1 MHRSAHQYDA
11 QSVAKCTGAR
21 NTLAFA
27 ALSIDGGQPP
37 LTPPYQGGG
46 NGEGEI
52 KGQAT
57 LAIKRWKRSLFLLG
71 LATAF
76 MLADTLAFAQ
86 TVIDPTGRSGQPPG
100 PLKEEFQ
107 RPQPPPSPVLPIV
120 PLPPEG
126 EAEKRP
132 GAVRVFVHDIHV
144 VGSTVFTDAEIN
156 EVTAPFKNRELVTE
170 DLERLRLSLT
180 LLYLNKGYLTSGA
193 IIPDQDVTFGVIKIQ
208 IIEGK
213 LTRIDIEGN
222 KWFSSSYLRNRLEL
236 GVRTPVTFPPIE
248 EQMQL
253 LQQDRR
259 IERVTAELRP
269 GDAPGEAT
277 LDVKV
282 ADKNPFHAGME
293 VNNYQSPLVGEMRGI
308 GTLTHDNLTG
318 HGDPLSLSYGQ
329 SSGAFPIV
337 YGSYELPF
345 NRYGTTFSPYYRRY
359 DFKLIESPFD
369 PLNIKTNTEIIGM
382 SLRHPIYR
390 TVNDEVALS
399 IIGEHLFTQSFIFGN
414 VPFSFFPGFQNGAAT
429 VSALRFAQDW
439 THRTIDTV
447 VALRS
452 RFSVGLNV
460 LGATINSNS
469 DTPDG
474 QFFSWLGQA
483 QAIQQF
489 GEKLFGMQLLSRMDL
504 QLTNSPLFP
513 LEQVALGGRYTVR
526 GYREVTILRDN
537 AFIASVESR
546 FPLIRFASGE
556 PMIQFAPFADVA
568 HGWNIGANRPSPT
581 APITTFPDTLASV
594 GVGLRWNILPKDRA
608 SFEVYWGQQLNHV
621 TFNQNTLQDHG
632 VHIGFVANL
641 F

>member
-1 MHRSAHQYDA
+1 LRILWVGVALFVLLAESPAHA
-11 QSVAKCTGAR
+11 QILPSP
-21 NTLAFA
+21 F
-27 ALSIDGGQPP
+27 Q
-37 LTPPYQGGG
+37 Q
-46 NGEGEI
+46 
-52 KGQAT
+52 
-57 LAIKRWKRSLFLLG
+57 
-71 LATAF
+71 
-76 MLADTLAFAQ
+76 
-86 TVIDPTGRSGQPPG
+86 IDPTGRSGQPPG

-126 EAEKRP
+126 EAPRQP
-132 GAVRVFVHDIHV
+132 GTVQIFVRDVMVT
-144 VGSTVFTDAEIN
+144 GNTVFSEAEIN
-156 EVTAPFKNRELVTE
+156 EVTAPFKNRTLVTE
-170 DLERLRLSLT
+170 DLERLRLALT
-180 LLYLNKGYLTSGA
+180 LLYINKGYLTSGA
-193 IIPDQDVTFGVIKIQ
+193 IIPDQDVVAGVIAVHM
-208 IIEGK
+208 IEGR
-213 LTRIDIEGN
+213 LTKITVEGN
-222 KWFSSSYLRNRLEL
+222 RWFSSSYLHDRLEL
-236 GVRTPVTFPPIE
+236 GVETPVTLAPLQ
-248 EQMQL
+248 EQLQL

-259 IERVTAELRP
+259 IERVNAELRP
-269 GDAPGEAT
+269 GDERGESV
-277 LDVKV
+277 LNVRV
-282 ADKNPFHAGME
+282 ADHQPFHASME
-293 VNNYQSPLVGEMRGI
+293 VNNYQTPLVGEIRGI

-337 YGSYELPF
+337 YGSYELPL

-369 PLNIKTNTEIIGM
+369 PLQMKTNTEIIGM

-390 TVNDEVALS
+390 TVTDEVALS
-399 IIGEHLFTQSFIFGN
+399 IIGEHLFTQSFIFN
-414 VPFSFFPGFQNGAAT
+414 DVPFSGFPGFQNGVAT

-447 VALRS
+447 LALRS

-474 QFFSWLGQA
+474 QYFSWLGQF
-483 QAIQQF
+483 QGIKQF
-489 GEKLFGMQLLSRMDL
+489 GENLLGMQLLGRMDL

-513 LEQVALGGRYTVR
+513 LEQVALGGRYSVR

-537 AFIASVESR
+537 MFIASVEPR
-546 FPLIRFASGE
+546 FPLVRWASGE
-556 PMIQFAPFADVA
+556 PMVQFAPFVDVG
-568 HGWNIGANRPSPT
+568 HGWNLGENRPSS
-581 APITTFPDTLASV
+581 ITTNPNLPDTLASV

-621 TFNQNTLQDHG
+621 HKISNTIQDNG
-632 VHIGFVANL
+632 VHLGFVVNL